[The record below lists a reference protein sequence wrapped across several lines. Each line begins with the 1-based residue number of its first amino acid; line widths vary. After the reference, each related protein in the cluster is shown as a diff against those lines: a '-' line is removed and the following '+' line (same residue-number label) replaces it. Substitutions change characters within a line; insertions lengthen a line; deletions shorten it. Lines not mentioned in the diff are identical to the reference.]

1 MFNTIISLL
10 SYLFEQ
16 FLGLFGYEPFFEVE
30 PTFLKMLFEALK
42 TMIMG

>member
-1 MFNTIISLL
+1 MLNMLISLL
-10 SYLFEQ
+10 NGLLEQ
-16 FLGLFGYEPFFEVE
+16 ILGFFGYEPFFEVE

>member
-1 MFNTIISLL
+1 MFNTLISLFN
-10 SYLFEQ
+10 YLLEQ

-30 PTFLKMLFEALK
+30 PVFLNSLFEALK